1 MKRLMTFCAV
11 GALAV
16 AGCGGSDDN
25 DTSSSSSSAAP
36 AETTTTE
43 AASSGGGG
51 KLQLTAVKE
60 GLAFDKKT
68 LSASAGSVTITMKNE
83 SSLSHDVSIE
93 GNGVD
98 EDGNPVGEGGTSKV
112 TADLK
117 PGTYTFYCSVDGH
130 EDAGM
135 KGTLTVK

>member
-1 MKRLMTFCAV
+1 MKRLITLFAV

-16 AGCGGSDDN
+16 AGCGGGDDN
-25 DTSSSSSSAAP
+25 NDAGSSAAP

-43 AASSGGGG
+43 ASSGGGG
-51 KLQLTAVKE
+51 GGELQLTAVKE
-60 GLAFDKKT
+60 GLAYDKKT
-68 LSASAGSVTITMKNE
+68 LSADAGSVTITMKND

-98 EDGNPVGEGGTSKV
+98 EMGDAVGEGATSTV

-117 PGTYTFYCSVDGH
+117 PGSYTFYCSVDGH
-130 EDAGM
+130 EAAGM

>member
-1 MKRLMTFCAV
+1 MKRFMTLCAV

-16 AGCGGSDDN
+16 AGCGGGDDN
-25 DTSSSSSSAAP
+25 KDTGSSSAP

-43 AASSGGGG
+43 ASSGGGG
-51 KLQLTAVKE
+51 GGQLQLKAVKE

-98 EDGNPVGEGGTSKV
+98 KDGEAVGEGGTSKV

-130 EDAGM
+130 EAAGM